1 MKTWWETVSAAEA
14 CGDWDAAISAVSGV
28 AECFSAD
35 PDRHGAHLWHLDLL
49 VHAGHLDELA
59 ARGESDPHAA
69 RRLNR
74 FLYEQGS
81 DADLRQR
88 ALHGSK
94 SALYLLVRLLRE
106 RGEDEAARQAA
117 TEIDATD
124 TYALEL
130 AGMAA

>member
-1 MKTWWETVSAAEA
+1 MNTWWETASAAEA
-14 CGDWDAAISAVSGV
+14 RGDWDAAISAVSDV
-28 AECFSAD
+28 AECFSAN
-35 PDRHGAHLWHLDLL
+35 PDLHHAHLWHLDLL
-49 VHAGHLDELA
+49 VRAGHLDELA
-59 ARGESDPHAA
+59 ARGKSDPHAA

-74 FLYEQGS
+74 FLYEEGR
-81 DADLRQR
+81 DTDLRQR
-88 ALHGSK
+88 ALQGNK

-106 RGEDEAARQAA
+106 RGEDAAARQAV